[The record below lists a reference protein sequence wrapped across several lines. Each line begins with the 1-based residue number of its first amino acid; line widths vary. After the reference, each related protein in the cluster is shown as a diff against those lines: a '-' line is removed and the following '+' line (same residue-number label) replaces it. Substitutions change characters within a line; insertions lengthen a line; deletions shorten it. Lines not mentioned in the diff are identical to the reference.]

1 MDSMADDVEAAR
13 EYLGDF
19 SYVGAQCTAMLGYLQ
34 VRDEPQ
40 RDDNDGG
47 GGGGRVHG
55 RVPLPVHLSVTVQL
69 FLPRSV
75 SVCVSICLS
84 LYLQVRANV
93 T

>member
-69 FLPRSV
+69 FLSRSV
-75 SVCVSICLS
+75 SVCVCPVVCPSTC
-84 LYLQVRANV
+84 R
-93 T
+93 